1 VVNIRV
7 VYMPDDLNSD
17 DSPDPKKAPQE
28 IMRQEIAEGMHVF
41 ERSGWGLF
49 ISALSA
55 GLDIGFSLFL
65 MAVMRSKTQGHLSE
79 AVVEI
84 LVANAY
90 TIGFIFVVVG
100 RSELFTEQTTLAV
113 LPLLDR
119 RVGFASLGRLWIT
132 VYIGNLIGATAF
144 AALAVWIGPTMGSI
158 KESAFGT
165 IAHHLTDHSIHAIF
179 LSAVLAGWL
188 MGLLSWLV
196 SAARDTISQVVIV
209 WLVALT
215 IGLAGLH
222 HVIAG
227 TVEVLSGAF
236 AGQGISAADFGK
248 FLLWATLGNIVG
260 GVLLVAIVK
269 YGHARARG

>member
-1 VVNIRV
+1 
-7 VYMPDDLNSD
+7 MSDDDLNHGD
-17 DSPDPKKAPQE
+17 GPEPKKAPQQ

-41 ERSGWGLF
+41 QRSGSGLF
-49 ISALSA
+49 LSSLSA

-65 MAVMRSKTQGHLSE
+65 MAVTWTKLHGHLPN
-79 AVVEI
+79 AVTEI
-84 LVANAY
+84 LMANAY

-113 LPLLDR
+113 LPVLDGKASLL
-119 RVGFASLGRLWIT
+119 SLGRLWGT
-132 VYIGNLIGATAF
+132 VYVGNLIGAAAF
-144 AALAVWIGPTMGSI
+144 AALAIWIGPTMGSI
-158 KESAFGT
+158 DVSAFGA
-165 IAHHLTDHSIHAIF
+165 IAHHLTDHPIHAIF

-209 WLVALT
+209 WLVTLT

-236 AGQGISAADFGK
+236 SGQGISGGDFGK

-260 GVLLVAIVK
+260 GVLFVALVK
-269 YGHARARG
+269 YGHARGA